1 MNIYIGDSDKIST
14 NPKCGGDH
22 QIDEN
27 QPSMVSCQGM
37 RGRYVGV
44 RLPGP
49 DSQSLHL
56 CEVQVFSD
64 DDCLVE
70 PADRQECG
78 LGGITPITPEEC
90 HRRGCCL
97 STVGAIKCFHKKVFE
112 NTAIT
117 GSKAVSATT
126 EKDSPDAT
134 AVAGS
139 PDVITVTDAGD
150 VTPGKGS
157 TDALAVKESAD
168 TAVAAGAETLMGG
181 ADATTDSSV
190 TQGMMTALADAE
202 TEDIKD
208 TAKTDKVAEDMAAAG
223 DTDIPPTPG
232 GETSTDALAGDD
244 DSGASVATIAYS
256 VMASIFLT
264 NVVLSYYNMHA

>member
-232 GETSTDALAGDD
+232 GETSTDALA